1 MVCLVQKYSVVCLNS
16 VPSLKRENSP
26 VFHRQQALGPE
37 APAEAEAPAV
47 APAVAP
53 GGAVAPVVV
62 APPYTRWL
70 VVVAPSEQS

>member
-1 MVCLVQKYSVVCLNS
+1 MQVALARGGGHLA
-16 VPSLKRENSP
+16 SP
-26 VFHRQQALGPE
+26 CCGVAAVARPRWLPCYRPRVGRH
-37 APAEAEAPAV
+37 PAV